1 MDGGVVLVSTAGS
14 TNGAFEAARG
24 ADAGT
29 ELEQSGQERAVA
41 REPGQ
46 LREQSEELQ
55 GLSKKTGGYR
65 NAAPS
70 QQEVED
76 AIEQGESALQTRKD
90 LIADARKKREERS
103 MAGKKLTEQLRGE
116 CERLGCM

>member
-1 MDGGVVLVSTAGS
+1 M
-14 TNGAFEAARG
+14 ERRPARNW
-24 ADAGT
+24 
-29 ELEQSGQERAVA
+29 SRAVRRERL

-55 GLSKKTGGYR
+55 ELSQETGEYR
-65 NAAPS
+65 NAATS

-76 AIEQGESALQTRKD
+76 EIEQEESALQIRKD

-103 MAGKKLTEQLRGE
+103 IADEKLTEQLHGE
-116 CERLGCM
+116 YERLDCL